1 MSFPLMQ
8 AMQVGEYIQKMCLI
22 EQHGAKKDMTEELNT
37 FQNIAPDCYQ
47 LKNLI
52 DYFGSLHKN
61 STFYKLCCFLTL

>member
-37 FQNIAPDCYQ
+37 FQNIASWLLSAEKFDWLFRVITQ
-47 LKNLI
+47 KFHLL
-52 DYFGSLHKN
+52 
-61 STFYKLCCFLTL
+61 